1 MASWPGPGG
10 LHRHGP
16 RGCRQAGAAAW
27 PIWLVQAR
35 LASGAWLAS
44 LMRSRSNRLA
54 LPPGPAAGAVARPSQ
69 RPIRLRGAWPSQ
81 RPILLRGARPSQR
94 PNRLHIR
101 GAVRVSNPNR
111 LLPNPQRSQAWPPA
125 PPPALP
131 PASPQIPPPPSHPQ
145 SPRAFLVVDPPL
157 PLVHLPPDVRV
168 RCRLKKGPPPAPD
181 VQLAGKHGRRC
192 RRWFGATPA
201 ASSSSE
207 AARARAPAQMGMR
220 AAAGPRTSVTI
231 DEAGLAVSSSTPV
244 LLREEGR
251 CTSPRKEKPGRQ
263 LPHRRARRLESLS
276 SGCRAWERR
285 CVQGPAMKEQL
296 GRAGH

>member
-1 MASWPGPGG
+1 MASWSGPDG
-10 LHRHGP
+10 LHRHSP
-16 RGCRQAGAAAW
+16 RRCRQAGAATW
-27 PIWLVQAR
+27 PIWPVRAR
-35 LASGAWLAS
+35 LASGAWLAA

-69 RPIRLRGAWPSQ
+69 RPIRLRGA
-81 RPILLRGARPSQR
+81 RPSQR
-94 PNRLHIR
+94 PSRLHIR
-101 GAVRVSNPNR
+101 GAVRHG
-111 LLPNPQRSQAWPPA
+111 LLPNPQCSQAWPPA
-125 PPPALP
+125 PPPAPP

-145 SPRAFLVVDPPL
+145 PPRAFLVVDPPL

-192 RRWFGATPA
+192 RRWFGVTPA

-207 AARARAPAQMGMR
+207 VARARAPAQMGMR

-231 DEAGLAVSSSTPV
+231 DEVGLAVSSSTPV

-276 SGCRAWERR
+276 SGCRVWERR
-285 CVQGPAMKEQL
+285 CVQGPAMKEQP